1 MRAVRPSTAVGHHEL
16 LGHDVRLEE
25 WAQQGTSTYA
35 RAREA
40 LAAGDVEAAAD
51 LAELT
56 AQEGQEAFDLYR
68 RWLAQLPALLMELGV
83 SEQELAAT
91 AGAAGVAAAL
101 QAGWTAYRQRLAGCV
116 ERARAGDVA
125 GAVEQLEAGRATW
138 QAAHD
143 PATDALC
150 ALLAVGVDVLGEE
163 CVGPLWDRL
172 LAHYYARLGERYDPA
187 TVPWAQSLERLVL
200 DIFEAAR
207 GHLGGPERDGSFE
220 VREEPDRWVV
230 RFAPCGSGGR
240 TYADADADPVAD
252 PDAEPRRTFT
262 RGEHDWAWRTTGVC
276 HYCVHCCQLQQ
287 RAPIARLGIP
297 LRVIE
302 PPVRPAAGRPGRDR
316 CTWSLYKDPALLPDE
331 AFTDVGAA
339 VPDWLT
345 RSRTP

>member
-1 MRAVRPSTAVGHHEL
+1 VPPAAVGHHEL
-16 LGHDVRLEE
+16 LGHAVRLED

-40 LAAGDVEAAAD
+40 LAEDDVEAAAD

-56 AQEGQEAFDLYR
+56 AQEAQEAFDLYR
-68 RWLAQLPALLMELGV
+68 RWLGQLPELLVDAGV
-83 SEQELAAT
+83 SEQELAPARD
-91 AGAAGVAAAL
+91 VAARTVASL
-101 QAGWTAYRQRLAGCV
+101 EVGWASYARRLAAFGA
-116 ERARAGDVA
+116 RARAGDTA
-125 GAVEQLEAGRATW
+125 GAVGELEAARQAW

-150 ALLAVGVDVLGEE
+150 ALLAVGVRALGEE

-172 LAHYYARLGERYDPA
+172 LAHYYAALGEKYDPA
-187 TVPWAQSLERLVL
+187 TKPWPQSLERLVL
-200 DIFEAAR
+200 DIFESTR
-207 GHLGGPERDGSFE
+207 GHLSGPEREGDFE

-240 TYADADADPVAD
+240 TYADLDAVPG
-252 PDAEPRRTFT
+252 RTFT

-287 RAPIARLGIP
+287 RAPIERIGIP

-302 PPVRPAAGRPGRDR
+302 PPVRPAGGRPGRDR
-316 CTWSLYKDPALLPDE
+316 CTWSLYKDPGLLPDE
-331 AFTDVGAA
+331 AFTGVGAL

-345 RSRTP
+345 RSRTH